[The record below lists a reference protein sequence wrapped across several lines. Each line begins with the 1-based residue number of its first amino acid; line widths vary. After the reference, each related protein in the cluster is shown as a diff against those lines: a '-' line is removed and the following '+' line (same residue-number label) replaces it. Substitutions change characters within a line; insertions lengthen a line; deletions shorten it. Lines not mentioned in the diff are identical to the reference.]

1 MQISITNKL
10 VKYNLYT
17 CHDTINIEMN
27 NTTDHLNQLSFRK
40 NTLTFFHDF
49 TIFSSARKKH

>member
-1 MQISITNKL
+1 MQISIPNKL

-27 NTTDHLNQLSFRK
+27 NSTDHLNQLSFRK
-40 NTLTFFHDF
+40 KYTD
-49 TIFSSARKKH
+49 IFS